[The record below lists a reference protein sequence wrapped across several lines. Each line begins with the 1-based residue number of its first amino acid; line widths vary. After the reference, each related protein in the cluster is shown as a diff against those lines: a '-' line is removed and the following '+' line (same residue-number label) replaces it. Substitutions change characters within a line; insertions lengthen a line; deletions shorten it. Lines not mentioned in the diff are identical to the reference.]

1 MGVGALDR
9 KETKVGIG
17 DLIAK
22 AKDMFAKNQDQAGE
36 GIDKVGD
43 PIDEKTAGK
52 HTDQVDKAEDAAKG
66 FIEDLRK
73 DD

>member
-1 MGVGALDR
+1 M
-9 KETKVGIG
+9 GIG

-22 AKDMFAKNQDQAGE
+22 AKDMFAKNQDTAEE

-43 PIDEKTAGK
+43 RIDEKPAGK
-52 HTDQVDKAEDAAKG
+52 NTDQVDKAEDAAKG
-66 FIEDLRK
+66 FIEDLRE

>member
-1 MGVGALDR
+1 M
-9 KETKVGIG
+9 GIG

-22 AKDMFAKNQDQAGE
+22 AKDMFAKNQDTAEAGVH
-36 GIDKVGD
+36 KVGD

-52 HTDQVDKAEDAAKG
+52 HPDQVDKAEDAAQG
-66 FIEDLRK
+66 FIEDLRE

>member
-1 MGVGALDR
+1 M
-9 KETKVGIG
+9 GIG

-22 AKDMFAKNQDQAGE
+22 AKDMFARNQDTAE
-36 GIDKVGD
+36 AGIDKVGD
-43 PIDEKTAGK
+43 RIDEKPAGK

-66 FIEDLRK
+66 FIEDLRE